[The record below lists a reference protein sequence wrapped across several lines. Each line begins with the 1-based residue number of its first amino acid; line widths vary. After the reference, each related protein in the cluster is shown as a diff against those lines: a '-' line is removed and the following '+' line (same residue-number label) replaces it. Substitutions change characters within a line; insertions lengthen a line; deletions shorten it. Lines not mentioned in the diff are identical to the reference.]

1 MKKLLLLFAALG
13 LAAMTAGNGH
23 SKAAS
28 EEFGKALALNAGGAV
43 AVATI
48 QNAADTVRGMT
59 NAFTILKEGWG
70 KQDKLDTSGGH
81 VVQGHGEHERVE
93 YHPWMSGEEKRQVGQ
108 QRSSTERA
116 KGRIA

>member
-13 LAAMTAGNGH
+13 LAAYMNASNGH
-23 SKAAS
+23 LKAGS
-28 EEFGKALALNAGGAV
+28 EEFAKASALNAGGAV
-43 AVATI
+43 AVI

-116 KGRIA
+116 KGRTA

>member
-1 MKKLLLLFAALG
+1 MKKLLLLFAAALG
-13 LAAMTAGNGH
+13 LAACMTAGNGH

-28 EEFGKALALNAGGAV
+28 EGFGKALALNGG

>member
-13 LAAMTAGNGH
+13 LAAYMTAGNGH
-23 SKAAS
+23 LKAAS
-28 EEFGKALALNAGGAV
+28 EELGKASALNAGGAV
-43 AVATI
+43 AAI

-81 VVQGHGEHERVE
+81 VIQGHGEHERVE
-93 YHPWMSGEEKRQVGQ
+93 YRPWMSGEEKRQVGQ

>member
-13 LAAMTAGNGH
+13 LAAYMTAGNGH

-43 AVATI
+43 ATI

-59 NAFTILKEGWG
+59 NAFTILNEGWG

-93 YHPWMSGEEKRQVGQ
+93 YHPWMSGEEKRQVKQ